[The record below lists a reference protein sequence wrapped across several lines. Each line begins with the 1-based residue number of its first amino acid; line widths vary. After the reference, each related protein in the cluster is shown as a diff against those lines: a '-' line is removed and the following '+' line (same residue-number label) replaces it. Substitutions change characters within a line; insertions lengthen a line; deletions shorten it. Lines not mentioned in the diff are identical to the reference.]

1 MTTVTV
7 ISAGL
12 RSPSSTRLL
21 SDQLTDAVCARM
33 GEVEVHHIEVRDH
46 AHAMMDALLT
56 GFATG
61 ELREA
66 LDQVAAA
73 DAVIVV
79 TPTFQASYSGLLKSF
94 VDLIDV
100 DALRGTPVLVA
111 ATGGSERHSLVL
123 DHALRPLF
131 AYLGAFVLPTG
142 IYAATADFG
151 GEGTAALAG
160 RIDRSVGELA
170 TVLGGSSIRK
180 PKVDEFANFTPFD
193 QVLANAG

>member
-21 SDQLTDAVCARM
+21 ADQLTDAVRAGM

-79 TPTFQASYSGLLKSF
+79 TPTFQASYSGLFKSF

-142 IYAATADFG
+142 IYAGTADFG

-170 TVLGGSSIRK
+170 AVLGGSSIRK